1 MKKAEQEKINESVL
15 EFLDNVNR
23 ELPAWWK
30 EVKPC
35 ERLDYCQAWV
45 YDLCGYKLLVS
56 YNTFVAAVDSN
67 GNGYD
72 FLRFVFGY
80 TATSAKHI
88 SKFFHRYANNVK
100 TYRA

>member
-1 MKKAEQEKINESVL
+1 MKKAIQNKINEEVL

-35 ERLDYCQAWV
+35 ERLDYCSAWV
-45 YDLCGYKLLVS
+45 YEINGYKLLVS
-56 YNTFVAAVDSN
+56 YNTFVAADEK
-67 GNGYD
+67 GRGYA
-72 FLRFVFGY
+72 FLRFVYGY

-88 SKFFHRYANNVK
+88 SKFFNRYAIERK
-100 TYRA
+100 TYRG

>member
-1 MKKAEQEKINESVL
+1 MKKAEQNKINETVL

-35 ERLDYCQAWV
+35 TRLDSCTAWV

-56 YNTFVAAVDSN
+56 YNTFVAAASRRNCRSPAVLN
-67 GNGYD
+67 C
-72 FLRFVFGY
+72 
-80 TATSAKHI
+80 ASAYG
-88 SKFFHRYANNVK
+88 SQSS
-100 TYRA
+100 

>member
-1 MKKAEQEKINESVL
+1 MKKVEQNKINEEVL
-15 EFLDNVNR
+15 EFFDNVNR

-35 ERLDYCQAWV
+35 KRLDSCQAWI
-45 YDLCGYKLLVS
+45 YEINGYKLLVS

-72 FLRFVFGY
+72 FLRFVYGY

-88 SKFFHRYANNVK
+88 SKFFYRYSSNRK